1 MKLKFMYLIIAGA
14 ILFSCSNS
22 KDNQSQPLEKPKKI
36 MIESYQIQK
45 NETEKFRTFSGIVA
59 SKKTAIIVPKITGYI
74 QDIHLKEG
82 DKFKHNDV
90 LLTIK
95 SDELLEKEK
104 FAVASVEE
112 AENGLAQG
120 ALVVDMAKSSYRQA
134 EANYNL
140 AFKTYERFKSLLKNE
155 SVSKQEFDEVEA
167 KYKSALEGKNLAEKN
182 IKLAEEKVK
191 QFKIK
196 KTQAEAMLAETRTLF
211 GYTTVKAPFDGLV
224 LEKLTDTGNLAS
236 YNTPVLKIGT
246 FENEIIV
253 NLPEDFFKSVKV
265 RNSIDVIISSLG
277 EKFNTEV
284 VEVARN
290 IDPVTRTFK
299 VKVKGNQKIVPG
311 MYAELSVRSGYAK
324 KISIPKD
331 FIFERGQLK
340 MVFINKEGNAEMRIV
355 RTGRVE
361 SEYIEIVSGLNGNEE
376 LVKPVDNSEINSGDT
391 LEVK

>member
-1 MKLKFMYLIIAGA
+1 MTLKFVYLIVAGA

-22 KDNQSQPLEKPKKI
+22 KNNDSQPFEKPKKI
-36 MIESYQIQK
+36 MVESYQIQK
-45 NETEKFRTFSGIVA
+45 NETETFRTFSGIVT
-59 SKKTAIIVPKITGYI
+59 SKETAMIVPKITGYI
-74 QDIHLKEG
+74 QNIHLKEG
-82 DKFKHNDV
+82 DKFKKGDV
-90 LLTIK
+90 LLNIK
-95 SDELLEKEK
+95 SNELLEKEK
-104 FAVASVEE
+104 FAVASVDE

-120 ALVVDMAKSSYRQA
+120 ALALDMAKSSYKQA
-134 EANYNL
+134 EASYNL

-167 KYKSALEGKNLAEKN
+167 KYRSALEGKNLAEKN
-182 IKLAEEKVK
+182 IKLAEEKLK
-191 QFKIK
+191 QLKIK
-196 KTQAEAMLAETRTLF
+196 KTQAEAMLGETRTLL

-224 LEKLTDTGNLAS
+224 LEKLTDTGNLVS

-246 FENEIIV
+246 FENEIVV

-265 RNSIDVIISSLG
+265 GDNVDVIISSLG
-277 EKFNTEV
+277 EKFKTEV

-290 IDPVTRTFK
+290 IDPATRTFK

-311 MYAELSVRSGYAK
+311 MYAEISVRAGYDK
-324 KISIPKD
+324 RVSIPKD

-340 MVFINKEGNAEMRIV
+340 MVFINEEGKAKMRIV

-361 SEYIEIVSGLNGNEE
+361 GEYVEIVSGLNGNEE
-376 LVKPVDNSEINSGDT
+376 LVRPVDNSEINSGDT